1 MEKDYLHEMIEQAVL
16 FERNGHPDLAQNI
29 YTVALQ
35 LLPESEGRV
44 RARLLLSR
52 GAIAYRL
59 HNTQGAFDDLAAAM
73 QADPEWAWSLRGDFS
88 KFYEEG
94 CRCQDSL

>member
-16 FERNGHPDLAQNI
+16 FARNGHPDLAQNI

-73 QADPEWAWSLRGDFS
+73 QADPEWARSLKGDFS

-94 CRCQDSL
+94 WRCQDSL

>member
-29 YTVALQ
+29 YT
-35 LLPESEGRV
+35 V

-73 QADPEWAWSLRGDFS
+73 QADPEWARSLKGDFS